1 MSDLSNDSAL
11 DSAEHVEQDEAVFA
25 ESLRRVHP
33 VLWYATLLGPILS
46 VPAVLLSVG
55 LAAGWGVAHRL
66 ALTVLA
72 TCFFFG
78 RFMILAGENGADVEY
93 GRFFSPAQ
101 LALLVFFL
109 DVITAV
115 VVVFHMNV
123 LFHLP
128 LLGKRL
134 RLLVEKSRSLLQSQ
148 RWMKRLTVAGV
159 VVFVMFP
166 LASTGS
172 LGGSILGRLLGLS
185 HGGTLAS
192 VITGSV
198 LGCGTMYFGTGL
210 ISTWFDRDDPVVQI
224 AGPAVIATL
233 VILLSMRY
241 RKLTDSDA
249 SAPAV
254 KCVETIS
261 RS

>member
-1 MSDLSNDSAL
+1 MSDLSNDATM

-25 ESLRRVHP
+25 ESLRRAHP

-55 LAAGWGVAHRL
+55 LVAGWGVAHRL

-78 RFMILAGENGADVEY
+78 RFMILAGESGAGADVEY
-93 GRFFSPAQ
+93 GSFFSPAQ

-109 DVITAV
+109 DVMTAV

-128 LLGKRL
+128 VLGKRL
-134 RLLVEKSRSLLQSQ
+134 QLLVEKSRNLLQSQ

-185 HGGTLAS
+185 RGGTLAS
-192 VITGSV
+192 VIAGSV
-198 LGCGTMYFGTGL
+198 LGCGTMYFGAGL

-241 RKLTDSDA
+241 RKLIDSDA
-249 SAPAV
+249 SVPA
-254 KCVETIS
+254 
-261 RS
+261 

>member
-1 MSDLSNDSAL
+1 MTDLSNGNAL
-11 DSAEHVEQDEAVFA
+11 DSTEHVEQDEAVFA
-25 ESLRRVHP
+25 ESLLRVHP

-46 VPAVLLSVG
+46 VPVLLLSVG
-55 LAAGWGVAHRL
+55 LSVGWVVAHRL
-66 ALTVLA
+66 ALTILA

-78 RFMILAGENGADVEY
+78 RFMILAGENGAGADVEY
-93 GRFFSPAQ
+93 GSFFSPAQ

-109 DVITAV
+109 DVMTAV

-128 LLGKRL
+128 VLGKRL
-134 RLLVEKSRSLLQSQ
+134 RLLVEKSRSLVQSQ

-159 VVFVMFP
+159 IVFVMFP

-185 HGGTLAS
+185 RGGTLAS

-210 ISTWFDRDDPVVQI
+210 ISAWIDRDDPVVQI

-249 SAPAV
+249 SAPA
-254 KCVETIS
+254 
-261 RS
+261 